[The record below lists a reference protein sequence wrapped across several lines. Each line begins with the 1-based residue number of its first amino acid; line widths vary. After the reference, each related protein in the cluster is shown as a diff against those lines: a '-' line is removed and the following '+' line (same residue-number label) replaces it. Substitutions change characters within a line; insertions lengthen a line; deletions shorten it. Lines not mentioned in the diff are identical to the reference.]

1 MTNLNQV
8 IHQHTF
14 SVRIV
19 VKAILHSWICLVDR
33 INLRSEYD
41 SFYYMLLTLESRAK
55 LNNGIEIPRLGLGVY
70 QSPPG
75 EITLRAVRYA
85 LKIGYR
91 HIDTAELYG
100 NEMDVGRAVQESGIR
115 RDDIF
120 ITTKVWN
127 SHQGYDSTLYACEG
141 SLRRLGLS
149 YVDLYLI
156 HWPVQGLGDETWKA
170 MTKLLHQGKARAIGV
185 SNYSIR
191 ELNELLDKSDVVV
204 PAVNQVEFHPFLYQ
218 EELLRFCKNNKIQL
232 EAYSPLTRGKR
243 LNHPNILELAKKY
256 NKTPSQ
262 ILIRLSLQH
271 DIIVIPKSIHEAR
284 IKENSQVFDFQL
296 EPNDMKLLNSLNE
309 NLHTIFMD

>member
-1 MTNLNQV
+1 
-8 IHQHTF
+8 
-14 SVRIV
+14 
-19 VKAILHSWICLVDR
+19 
-33 INLRSEYD
+33 
-41 SFYYMLLTLESRAK
+41 MLLTLESRAK

-100 NEMDVGRAVQESGIR
+100 NESDVGRAVQESGIPR
-115 RDDIF
+115 EEIF

-127 SHQGYDSTLYACEG
+127 SHQGYDSTLHACEG
-141 SLRRLGLS
+141 SLQRLGLS
-149 YVDLYLI
+149 YVDLYII
-156 HWPVQGLGDETWKA
+156 HWPVQGLGDETWRA
-170 MTKLLHQGKARAIGV
+170 MIKLLHEGKARAIGV

-191 ELNELLDKSDVVV
+191 ELNELLHRSDIV
-204 PAVNQVEFHPFLYQ
+204 PVVNQVEFHPFLYQ

-243 LNHPNILELAKKY
+243 LNHPNIVEVAKKY
-256 NKTPSQ
+256 DKTPSQ
-262 ILIRLSLQH
+262 ILIRWSLQH
-271 DIIVIPKSIHEAR
+271 DLVVIPKSIHEAR

-296 EPNDMKLLNSLNE
+296 ESNHMNVLNSLNE
-309 NLHTIFMD
+309 NLYTVFLD